1 MAKIISKIDLE
12 GKEYTLETGRLAKFA
27 SGAVLVQCGET
38 IVLVTAVAGNEM
50 KDVDFL
56 PLTVEYREK
65 LSAVGKFPGGFIKR
79 EGKPSDNEILTAR
92 LIDRPIRP
100 MFPESWHYE
109 TQIIATVFSAEPDI
123 DPDTLAAVGA
133 SAALLISDIPFNEPI
148 SEVRVGKIDGEYVV
162 NPSFED
168 RKRSILDITV
178 AGTDSAILMVEG
190 EACEIS
196 EEDFLGALDY
206 AHSQIR
212 ILNDLQK
219 QLASQLEIKKREYEV
234 EEIPTDLVQLIH
246 DETYDNISSY
256 IHKVTSKAERTETRK
271 ALFEAALLKSEEKYA
286 DNDEMLEKLER
297 YVPKIV
303 EDLEQKLMR
312 QMIIEE
318 KRRLDG
324 RGLLDIRPISCEVG
338 LLPRTHGSALFTRG
352 ETQSLCSITLGTQK
366 DLQTIDGIDPVYQE
380 RFMLHYNFPPFSTG
394 EVGKLMVSRRE
405 IGHGHLAWRALKGQL
420 PDENEFPYA
429 IRVVSD
435 ILESN
440 GSSSMA
446 SVCSGSLGLFD
457 AGVPLKKPVA
467 GIAMGLI
474 KEDDK
479 IAILS
484 DILGDEDHLGDMDF
498 KVAGTVDGIT
508 ACQMDIKIEGI
519 TIDIMRQALHQAN
532 EGRMHILGI
541 MNETIDKPREE
552 ISKYAPRFY
561 KMIIPTEMIGAVIG
575 TGGETIRAI
584 TSQTQSDISIEQ
596 DGTVTIAAANYEQ
609 AQLARQMIENL
620 IRKPQVGEIY
630 ASVVKEIKPNLGA
643 IVEFL
648 PRQQGLVHISQIA
661 NERVEDITKYLKVG
675 DKVELKLIEIT
686 PDGKFRL
693 SLKAIQNNDDE
704 EHSAHQS
711 YHKPSQPYH
720 KTEKNDKKVHDKD
733 EKLSFKKK

>member
-1 MAKIISKIDLE
+1 
-12 GKEYTLETGRLAKFA
+12 
-27 SGAVLVQCGET
+27 VQCGET

-312 QMIIEE
+312 MIIEE
-318 KRRLDG
+318 
-324 RGLLDIRPISCEVG
+324 
-338 LLPRTHGSALFTRG
+338 
-352 ETQSLCSITLGTQK
+352 
-366 DLQTIDGIDPVYQE
+366 
-380 RFMLHYNFPPFSTG
+380 
-394 EVGKLMVSRRE
+394 
-405 IGHGHLAWRALKGQL
+405 
-420 PDENEFPYA
+420 NE
-429 IRVVSD
+429 D
-435 ILESN
+435 
-440 GSSSMA
+440 
-446 SVCSGSLGLFD
+446 
-457 AGVPLKKPVA
+457 
-467 GIAMGLI
+467 
-474 KEDDK
+474 
-479 IAILS
+479 
-484 DILGDEDHLGDMDF
+484 
-498 KVAGTVDGIT
+498 
-508 ACQMDIKIEGI
+508 
-519 TIDIMRQALHQAN
+519 
-532 EGRMHILGI
+532 
-541 MNETIDKPREE
+541 
-552 ISKYAPRFY
+552 
-561 KMIIPTEMIGAVIG
+561 
-575 TGGETIRAI
+575 
-584 TSQTQSDISIEQ
+584 
-596 DGTVTIAAANYEQ
+596 
-609 AQLARQMIENL
+609 
-620 IRKPQVGEIY
+620 
-630 ASVVKEIKPNLGA
+630 
-643 IVEFL
+643 
-648 PRQQGLVHISQIA
+648 
-661 NERVEDITKYLKVG
+661 
-675 DKVELKLIEIT
+675 
-686 PDGKFRL
+686 
-693 SLKAIQNNDDE
+693 
-704 EHSAHQS
+704 
-711 YHKPSQPYH
+711 
-720 KTEKNDKKVHDKD
+720 
-733 EKLSFKKK
+733 